1 MIHPLP
7 KITYRKKNKIISK
20 GIKIYHSY
28 YKPKHAASPRSAI
41 EKAYLDAVSS
51 YFSEFRGSEAP
62 VSSIL
67 CWKRIPLSSSYA
79 FQRCIGSFSPE
90 NGVGIRVT
98 NGETHVTFDSQ
109 LWKREATLRRRFDIQ
124 MRLQKEMKDHHAE
137 IDDDDD
143 SDDDDVHDVH
153 DVHDVVVD
161 DDDDDDDDVED
172 KETATSYER
181 VITLRPAGVSLT
193 FYLLQLISQSPKS
206 SLSLAE
212 LSAISGLNVKRL
224 SRRMYQLESQNI
236 LSSSIENR
244 GRRFTK
250 FFQLANGT
258 ARKPSS
264 IQSDSSKRTES
275 TLQIERR
282 QLILDAVG

>member
-1 MIHPLP
+1 MIHPPP
-7 KITYRKKNKIISK
+7 KFTHRKKNKIISK

-67 CWKRIPLSSSYA
+67 CWKRIPLSSSSA

-90 NGVGIRVT
+90 NGVGIRVS

-109 LWKREATLRRRFDIQ
+109 LWKRETTLRCRFDIQ
-124 MRLQKEMKDHHAE
+124 MRLQKELKDHHAE
-137 IDDDDD
+137 NDDDDD
-143 SDDDDVHDVH
+143 SDDDD
-153 DVHDVVVD
+153 D
-161 DDDDDDDDVED
+161 DDDDDDEVED
-172 KETATSYER
+172 KENANSYER
-181 VITLRPAGVSLT
+181 VITLRPARVSLT
-193 FYLLQLISQSPKS
+193 LYLLQLISQSPKA

-212 LSAISGLNVKRL
+212 LSSISGLNVKRL

>member
-1 MIHPLP
+1 M
-7 KITYRKKNKIISK
+7 K
-20 GIKIYHSY
+20 G
-28 YKPKHAASPRSAI
+28 
-41 EKAYLDAVSS
+41 D
-51 YFSEFRGSEAP
+51 EAE
-62 VSSIL
+62 L
-67 CWKRIPLSSSYA
+67 KC
-79 FQRCIGSFSPE
+79 
-90 NGVGIRVT
+90 
-98 NGETHVTFDSQ
+98 
-109 LWKREATLRRRFDIQ
+109 RFDIQ
-124 MRLQKEMKDHHAE
+124 MRLQKELKDHQNE
-137 IDDDDD
+137 KEREEEEEDDDDET
-143 SDDDDVHDVH
+143 
-153 DVHDVVVD
+153 VD
-161 DDDDDDDDVED
+161 DDDDDDG
-172 KETATSYER
+172 KESANSYER

-193 FYLLQLISQSPKS
+193 LYLLQLISQSPKS

-258 ARKPSS
+258 TRKASS

-282 QLILDAVG
+282 KLILDAVG

>member
-1 MIHPLP
+1 M
-7 KITYRKKNKIISK
+7 K
-20 GIKIYHSY
+20 G
-28 YKPKHAASPRSAI
+28 
-41 EKAYLDAVSS
+41 D
-51 YFSEFRGSEAP
+51 EAE
-62 VSSIL
+62 L
-67 CWKRIPLSSSYA
+67 KC
-79 FQRCIGSFSPE
+79 
-90 NGVGIRVT
+90 
-98 NGETHVTFDSQ
+98 
-109 LWKREATLRRRFDIQ
+109 RFDIQ
-124 MRLQKEMKDHHAE
+124 MRLQKELKDHQNE
-137 IDDDDD
+137 KEEEEDDDET
-143 SDDDDVHDVH
+143 
-153 DVHDVVVD
+153 VD
-161 DDDDDDDDVED
+161 DDDDDDG
-172 KETATSYER
+172 KEAANSYER

-193 FYLLQLISQSPKS
+193 LYLLQLISQSPKS

-258 ARKPSS
+258 TRKASS

-282 QLILDAVG
+282 KLILDAVG

>member
-1 MIHPLP
+1 MIHPPP
-7 KITYRKKNKIISK
+7 KFTHRKKNKIISK

-67 CWKRIPLSSSYA
+67 CWKRIPLSSSSA

-90 NGVGIRVT
+90 NGVGIRVS

-109 LWKREATLRRRFDIQ
+109 LWKRETTLRCRFDIQ
-124 MRLQKEMKDHHAE
+124 MRLQRELKDHHAE
-137 IDDDDD
+137 NDDDDD
-143 SDDDDVHDVH
+143 SDDDD
-153 DVHDVVVD
+153 D
-161 DDDDDDDDVED
+161 DDDDDEVED
-172 KETATSYER
+172 KENANSYER
-181 VITLRPAGVSLT
+181 VITLRPARVSLT
-193 FYLLQLISQSPKS
+193 LYLLQLISQSPKA

-212 LSAISGLNVKRL
+212 LSSISGLNVKRL

>member
-1 MIHPLP
+1 M
-7 KITYRKKNKIISK
+7 K
-20 GIKIYHSY
+20 G
-28 YKPKHAASPRSAI
+28 
-41 EKAYLDAVSS
+41 D
-51 YFSEFRGSEAP
+51 EAE
-62 VSSIL
+62 L
-67 CWKRIPLSSSYA
+67 KC
-79 FQRCIGSFSPE
+79 
-90 NGVGIRVT
+90 
-98 NGETHVTFDSQ
+98 
-109 LWKREATLRRRFDIQ
+109 RFDIQ
-124 MRLQKEMKDHHAE
+124 MRLQKELKDHQNE
-137 IDDDDD
+137 KEEEEDDDET
-143 SDDDDVHDVH
+143 
-153 DVHDVVVD
+153 VD
-161 DDDDDDDDVED
+161 DDDDDDG
-172 KETATSYER
+172 KESANSYER

-193 FYLLQLISQSPKS
+193 LYLLQLISQSPKS

-258 ARKPSS
+258 TRKASS

-282 QLILDAVG
+282 KLILDAVG

>member
-1 MIHPLP
+1 M
-7 KITYRKKNKIISK
+7 K
-20 GIKIYHSY
+20 G
-28 YKPKHAASPRSAI
+28 
-41 EKAYLDAVSS
+41 D
-51 YFSEFRGSEAP
+51 EAE
-62 VSSIL
+62 L
-67 CWKRIPLSSSYA
+67 KC
-79 FQRCIGSFSPE
+79 
-90 NGVGIRVT
+90 
-98 NGETHVTFDSQ
+98 
-109 LWKREATLRRRFDIQ
+109 RFDIQ
-124 MRLQKEMKDHHAE
+124 MRLQKELKDHQNE
-137 IDDDDD
+137 KEREEEEEDDDDET
-143 SDDDDVHDVH
+143 
-153 DVHDVVVD
+153 VD
-161 DDDDDDDDVED
+161 DDDDDDG
-172 KETATSYER
+172 KEAANSYER

-193 FYLLQLISQSPKS
+193 LYLLQLISQSPKS

-258 ARKPSS
+258 TRKASS

-282 QLILDAVG
+282 KLILDAVG

>member
-1 MIHPLP
+1 M
-7 KITYRKKNKIISK
+7 K
-20 GIKIYHSY
+20 G
-28 YKPKHAASPRSAI
+28 
-41 EKAYLDAVSS
+41 D
-51 YFSEFRGSEAP
+51 EAE
-62 VSSIL
+62 L
-67 CWKRIPLSSSYA
+67 KC
-79 FQRCIGSFSPE
+79 
-90 NGVGIRVT
+90 
-98 NGETHVTFDSQ
+98 
-109 LWKREATLRRRFDIQ
+109 RFDIQ
-124 MRLQKEMKDHHAE
+124 MRLQKELKDHQNE
-137 IDDDDD
+137 KEREEEEDDDDET
-143 SDDDDVHDVH
+143 
-153 DVHDVVVD
+153 VD
-161 DDDDDDDDVED
+161 DDDDDDG
-172 KETATSYER
+172 KEAANSYER

-193 FYLLQLISQSPKS
+193 LYLLQLISQSPKS

-258 ARKPSS
+258 TRKASS

-282 QLILDAVG
+282 KLILDAVG

>member
-1 MIHPLP
+1 
-7 KITYRKKNKIISK
+7 
-20 GIKIYHSY
+20 
-28 YKPKHAASPRSAI
+28 
-41 EKAYLDAVSS
+41 
-51 YFSEFRGSEAP
+51 
-62 VSSIL
+62 
-67 CWKRIPLSSSYA
+67 
-79 FQRCIGSFSPE
+79 
-90 NGVGIRVT
+90 
-98 NGETHVTFDSQ
+98 
-109 LWKREATLRRRFDIQ
+109 
-124 MRLQKEMKDHHAE
+124 MRLQKELKDHQNE
-137 IDDDDD
+137 KEREEEEDDDDET
-143 SDDDDVHDVH
+143 
-153 DVHDVVVD
+153 VD
-161 DDDDDDDDVED
+161 DDDDDDG
-172 KETATSYER
+172 KEAANSYER

-193 FYLLQLISQSPKS
+193 LYLLQLISQSPKS

-282 QLILDAVG
+282 RLILDAVG

>member
-1 MIHPLP
+1 M
-7 KITYRKKNKIISK
+7 K
-20 GIKIYHSY
+20 G
-28 YKPKHAASPRSAI
+28 
-41 EKAYLDAVSS
+41 D
-51 YFSEFRGSEAP
+51 EAE
-62 VSSIL
+62 L
-67 CWKRIPLSSSYA
+67 KC
-79 FQRCIGSFSPE
+79 
-90 NGVGIRVT
+90 
-98 NGETHVTFDSQ
+98 
-109 LWKREATLRRRFDIQ
+109 RFDIQ
-124 MRLQKEMKDHHAE
+124 MRLQKELKDHQNE
-137 IDDDDD
+137 KEKEEEEDDDDET
-143 SDDDDVHDVH
+143 
-153 DVHDVVVD
+153 VD
-161 DDDDDDDDVED
+161 DDDDDDG
-172 KETATSYER
+172 KQAANSYER

-193 FYLLQLISQSPKS
+193 LYLLQLISQSPKS

-258 ARKPSS
+258 TRKASS

-282 QLILDAVG
+282 KLILDAVG

>member
-1 MIHPLP
+1 M
-7 KITYRKKNKIISK
+7 K
-20 GIKIYHSY
+20 G
-28 YKPKHAASPRSAI
+28 A
-41 EKAYLDAVSS
+41 
-51 YFSEFRGSEAP
+51 EAE
-62 VSSIL
+62 L
-67 CWKRIPLSSSYA
+67 KC
-79 FQRCIGSFSPE
+79 
-90 NGVGIRVT
+90 
-98 NGETHVTFDSQ
+98 
-109 LWKREATLRRRFDIQ
+109 RFDIQ
-124 MRLQKEMKDHHAE
+124 MRLQKELKDHQNE
-137 IDDDDD
+137 KEEEEDDDET
-143 SDDDDVHDVH
+143 
-153 DVHDVVVD
+153 VD
-161 DDDDDDDDVED
+161 DDDDDDG
-172 KETATSYER
+172 KESANSYER

-193 FYLLQLISQSPKS
+193 LYLLQLISQSPKS

-258 ARKPSS
+258 TRKASS

-282 QLILDAVG
+282 KLILDAVG

>member
-1 MIHPLP
+1 MIHPPP
-7 KITYRKKNKIISK
+7 KITHRKKNKIISK

-67 CWKRIPLSSSYA
+67 CWKRIPLSSSSA
-79 FQRCIGSFSPE
+79 FQRCIGSFSRE
-90 NGVGIRVT
+90 NGVGIRVS

-109 LWKREATLRRRFDIQ
+109 LWKRETTLRCRFDIQ
-124 MRLQKEMKDHHAE
+124 MRLQRELKDHHAE
-137 IDDDDD
+137 NDDDDD
-143 SDDDDVHDVH
+143 SDDDD
-153 DVHDVVVD
+153 D
-161 DDDDDDDDVED
+161 DDDDDDEVED
-172 KETATSYER
+172 KENANSYER
-181 VITLRPAGVSLT
+181 VITLRPARVSLT
-193 FYLLQLISQSPKS
+193 LYLLQLISQSPKA

-212 LSAISGLNVKRL
+212 LSSISGLNVKRL

>member
-1 MIHPLP
+1 M
-7 KITYRKKNKIISK
+7 K
-20 GIKIYHSY
+20 G
-28 YKPKHAASPRSAI
+28 
-41 EKAYLDAVSS
+41 D
-51 YFSEFRGSEAP
+51 
-62 VSSIL
+62 
-67 CWKRIPLSSSYA
+67 
-79 FQRCIGSFSPE
+79 
-90 NGVGIRVT
+90 
-98 NGETHVTFDSQ
+98 ETE
-109 LWKREATLRRRFDIQ
+109 LKCRFDIQ
-124 MRLQKEMKDHHAE
+124 MRLQKELKDHQNE
-137 IDDDDD
+137 KEEEEDDDDET
-143 SDDDDVHDVH
+143 
-153 DVHDVVVD
+153 VD
-161 DDDDDDDDVED
+161 DDDDDDG
-172 KETATSYER
+172 KESANSYER

-193 FYLLQLISQSPKS
+193 LYLLQLISQSPKS

-258 ARKPSS
+258 TRKASS

-282 QLILDAVG
+282 KLILDAVG

>member
-1 MIHPLP
+1 MIHPPP
-7 KITYRKKNKIISK
+7 KITHRKKNKIISK

-28 YKPKHAASPRSAI
+28 YKPKHAASPRKKKK
-41 EKAYLDAVSS
+41 KAYLDAVSS

-67 CWKRIPLSSSYA
+67 CWKRIPLSSSSA

-90 NGVGIRVT
+90 NGVGIRVS

-109 LWKREATLRRRFDIQ
+109 LWKRETTLRCRFDIQ
-124 MRLQKEMKDHHAE
+124 MRLQRELKDHHAE
-137 IDDDDD
+137 NDDDDD
-143 SDDDDVHDVH
+143 SDDDDN
-153 DVHDVVVD
+153 D
-161 DDDDDDDDVED
+161 DDDDDDDDEVED
-172 KETATSYER
+172 KENANSYER
-181 VITLRPAGVSLT
+181 VITLRPARVSLT
-193 FYLLQLISQSPKS
+193 LYLLQLISQSPKA

-212 LSAISGLNVKRL
+212 LSSISGLNVKRL

>member
-1 MIHPLP
+1 M
-7 KITYRKKNKIISK
+7 K
-20 GIKIYHSY
+20 G
-28 YKPKHAASPRSAI
+28 
-41 EKAYLDAVSS
+41 D
-51 YFSEFRGSEAP
+51 EAE
-62 VSSIL
+62 L
-67 CWKRIPLSSSYA
+67 KC
-79 FQRCIGSFSPE
+79 
-90 NGVGIRVT
+90 
-98 NGETHVTFDSQ
+98 
-109 LWKREATLRRRFDIQ
+109 RFDIQ
-124 MRLQKEMKDHHAE
+124 MRLQKELKDHQNE
-137 IDDDDD
+137 KEREEEEEDDDET
-143 SDDDDVHDVH
+143 
-153 DVHDVVVD
+153 VD
-161 DDDDDDDDVED
+161 DDDDNDG
-172 KETATSYER
+172 KEAANSYER

-193 FYLLQLISQSPKS
+193 LYLLQLISQSPKS

-258 ARKPSS
+258 TRKASS

-282 QLILDAVG
+282 KLILDAVG

>member
-1 MIHPLP
+1 MIHPPP
-7 KITYRKKNKIISK
+7 KFTHRKKNKIISK

-67 CWKRIPLSSSYA
+67 CWKRIPLSSSSA

-90 NGVGIRVT
+90 NGVGIRVS

-109 LWKREATLRRRFDIQ
+109 LWKRETTLRCRFDIQ
-124 MRLQKEMKDHHAE
+124 MRLQRELKDHHAE
-137 IDDDDD
+137 NDDDDD
-143 SDDDDVHDVH
+143 SDDDD
-153 DVHDVVVD
+153 D
-161 DDDDDDDDVED
+161 DDDDDDEVED
-172 KETATSYER
+172 KENANSYER
-181 VITLRPAGVSLT
+181 VITLRPARVSLT
-193 FYLLQLISQSPKS
+193 LYLLQLISQSPKA

-212 LSAISGLNVKRL
+212 LSSISGLNVKRL

-282 QLILDAVG
+282 RLILDAVG

>member
-1 MIHPLP
+1 MIHPPP
-7 KITYRKKNKIISK
+7 KITHRKKNKIISK

-67 CWKRIPLSSSYA
+67 CWKRIPLSSSSA

-90 NGVGIRVT
+90 NGVGIRVS

-109 LWKREATLRRRFDIQ
+109 LWKRETTLRCRFDIQ
-124 MRLQKEMKDHHAE
+124 MRLQRELKEHHAE
-137 IDDDDD
+137 NDDDDD
-143 SDDDDVHDVH
+143 SDDDD
-153 DVHDVVVD
+153 D
-161 DDDDDDDDVED
+161 DDDEVED
-172 KETATSYER
+172 KENANSYER
-181 VITLRPAGVSLT
+181 VITLRPARVSLT
-193 FYLLQLISQSPKS
+193 LYLLQLISQSPKS

-212 LSAISGLNVKRL
+212 LSSISGLNVKRL

>member
-1 MIHPLP
+1 MIHPPP
-7 KITYRKKNKIISK
+7 KFTHRKKNKIISK

-67 CWKRIPLSSSYA
+67 CWKRIPLSSSSA

-90 NGVGIRVT
+90 NGVGIRVS

-109 LWKREATLRRRFDIQ
+109 LWKRETTLRCRFDIQ
-124 MRLQKEMKDHHAE
+124 MRLQRELKDHHAE
-137 IDDDDD
+137 NDDDDD
-143 SDDDDVHDVH
+143 SDDDDD
-153 DVHDVVVD
+153 DDVD
-161 DDDDDDDDVED
+161 DDDEVED
-172 KETATSYER
+172 KENANSYER
-181 VITLRPAGVSLT
+181 VITLRPARVSLT
-193 FYLLQLISQSPKS
+193 LYLLQLISQSPKA

-212 LSAISGLNVKRL
+212 LSSISGLNVKRL